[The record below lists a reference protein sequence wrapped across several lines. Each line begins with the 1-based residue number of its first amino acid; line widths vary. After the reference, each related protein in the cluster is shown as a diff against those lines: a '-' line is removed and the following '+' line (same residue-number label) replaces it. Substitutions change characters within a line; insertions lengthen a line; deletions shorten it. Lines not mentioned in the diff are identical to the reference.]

1 MTNKLKNRS
10 IPMAI
15 SVFILICTSAPLGF
29 LDSDTGKNWIVFPLA
44 AL

>member
-15 SVFILICTSAPLGF
+15 SVVILIFTSVPLGF
-29 LDSDTGKNWIVFPLA
+29 LDTDTGKNWVVFPVA